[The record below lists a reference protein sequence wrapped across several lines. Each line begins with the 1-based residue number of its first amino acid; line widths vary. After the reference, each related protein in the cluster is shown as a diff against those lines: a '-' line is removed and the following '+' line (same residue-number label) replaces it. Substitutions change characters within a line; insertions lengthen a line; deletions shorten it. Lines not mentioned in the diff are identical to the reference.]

1 MKKILVI
8 RFSSIG
14 DIVLT
19 SPVVRCLKQQIPNC
33 EIHYAVKK
41 SFSSIL
47 ISNPYVDKVHVLD
60 KNERDFISQL
70 KKEKFDLIIDLHNN
84 IRTAKIKFLLRVKSY
99 QFNKLNFK
107 KFLLTQ
113 FKINLLPDKHVVDR
127 YFEAVRFLGAKN
139 DGKACDFF
147 IPMDTSLNIEVED
160 FIHSKMPIAIA
171 IGSKH
176 NTKQIPNEKLI
187 KLIEN
192 SNHNFLLLGGKDDF
206 LKAEVIKNY
215 FSEKVMNTCG
225 KLTLEES
232 ALALK
237 KCGTIITPDTGLMH
251 IAAALNLNVISV
263 WGNTVPDFGMYPYMP
278 QLPGNYKV
286 MEINNLKCRPCSKIG
301 YEECPKKHF
310 KCMMNQDFSDI
321 LDGFVENK

>member
-19 SPVVRCLKQQIPNC
+19 TPIIRCLKQQIPDC

-47 ISNPYVDKVHVLD
+47 FSNPYIDKVHVLEN
-60 KNERDFISQL
+60 KEKVFISQL
-70 KKEKFDLIIDLHNN
+70 KNEKFDIIIDLHNN
-84 IRTAKIKFLLRVKSY
+84 IRTAKIKFFLHAQSY
-99 QFNKLNFK
+99 TFKKLNFK

-113 FKINLLPDKHVVDR
+113 FKINILPQKHVVDR
-127 YFEAVRFLGAKN
+127 YFEAVYPLGVKN

-147 IPMDTSLNIEVED
+147 ISENTFLNSEIQD
-160 FIHSKMPIAIA
+160 FIHAKLPIAIA

-176 NTKQIPNEKLI
+176 NTKQIPIEKLI
-187 KLIEN
+187 KLIED
-192 SNHNFLLLGGKDDF
+192 SDKNFLLLGGKDDF
-206 LKAEVIKNY
+206 LKAEVIQNK
-215 FSEKVMNTCG
+215 FPEKAMNTCG
-225 KLTLEES
+225 KLTLNES

-237 KCGTIITPDTGLMH
+237 ECRLIITPDTGLMH